1 MSWACLGLVWA
12 CLGSVLGLSW
22 ACLGLSSVYLGLS
35 WAFLGLSWP
44 ALACLGPVLSC
55 GAPVFKHFS
64 TLCCPE
70 LLQHV
75 FGALFFL
82 RARFLSLY
90 PAVLEPTHFYTH
102 DAWIAA
108 GNSCWFSLA
117 DFRSSPAARRYVRS
131 TWNWLK
137 IEKNLVWVWSGC
149 GLQSLLKL
157 NILKNCVLE
166 ASRLDCKGPG
176 PRFWRVSGQG
186 QLFHP

>member
-1 MSWACLGLVWA
+1 MSWACLGLVLA

-90 PAVLEPTHFYTH
+90 PAVLEPTRFYTH

-131 TWNWLK
+131 TWNGAKLAL
-137 IEKNLVWVWSGC
+137 IAPKNFRARTFLRS
-149 GLQSLLKL
+149 
-157 NILKNCVLE
+157 
-166 ASRLDCKGPG
+166 
-176 PRFWRVSGQG
+176 
-186 QLFHP
+186 